1 MQKVTNRDEAS
12 ICTKISPS
20 DLDELKIPNIMQIY
34 LKATF
39 NSVMHF
45 TTDTNKVTDYQNEV
59 APMEGFEKQL

>member
-1 MQKVTNRDEAS
+1 
-12 ICTKISPS
+12 
-20 DLDELKIPNIMQIY
+20 MQIY